1 MLFLLFYKIDKI
13 SSQKYKKIK
22 HNLILNRY
30 FDNIIKSYCTQK
42 KTHLTFFNKKV
53 IIEKETSPN
62 LKKKMKELR
71 YLDKYFIKY
80 KFSFS
85 LGILIT
91 IIAQIFS
98 LFTPKLISSSLE
110 AIEKFDKLSSVEKS
124 STMVIGQYRE
134 ELIHNV
140 LLIIAT
146 TIIAG
151 FLTFLMRQTLIVMSR
166 HIEFDLKNEVFRQYE
181 NLSQNFYKQN
191 RTGDLMNRISEDV
204 SKVRMYVGPA
214 VMYTINTFIRFAI
227 VIAYMYNV
235 SPRLTLYTLLPLP
248 ILSYAIFKLSS
259 EINIRSTVFQQ
270 YLSKVSSFT
279 QEIFSGIR
287 VIKAY
292 SLENQ
297 QQNNLISLAEESKSK
312 SLSLARVQSLFGPL
326 MLALIG
332 ISNLVLIYF
341 GGMLYINGTI
351 KSIGT
356 IAEFILYVNMLTWP
370 VASLGWV
377 SSMVQEAEASQKRLN
392 EFLKIVP
399 DIQNNNPS
407 SSTVDGTISFE
418 NVSYTYEDTN
428 IEALKNISFT
438 VKKGET
444 LAILGKTGSGK
455 STLLSLISRMY
466 DVTEGQV
473 KIDGKEISQLNLFD
487 LRNSIGIVPQDA
499 FLFSDSIKNNI
510 KFGKENATDDEV
522 IAAAK
527 SAVVH
532 DNIEGFNKGYDTILG
547 ERGITLSGGQKQ
559 RVSIAR
565 AIIKK
570 PEILLFD
577 DCLSAVDTETEEAIL
592 NNLFEICKDKTTI
605 IVSHR
610 VSSAKNAD
618 KIIILENGKIIQQG
632 FHNQLIN
639 ENGYYSALYL
649 KQLSEKE
656 LL

>member
-1 MLFLLFYKIDKI
+1 
-13 SSQKYKKIK
+13 
-22 HNLILNRY
+22 
-30 FDNIIKSYCTQK
+30 
-42 KTHLTFFNKKV
+42 
-53 IIEKETSPN
+53 
-62 LKKKMKELR
+62 MKELS
-71 YLDKYFIKY
+71 YLNKYFIKY
-80 KFSFS
+80 KYSFS

-98 LFTPKLISSSLE
+98 LFTPKLISKSLN
-110 AIEKFDKLSSVEKS
+110 AIEKFDKLPKADQASQAIID
-124 STMVIGQYRE
+124 TYRE
-134 ELIHNV
+134 GLIHNV

-146 TIIAG
+146 TIVAG

-166 HIEFDLKNEVFRQYE
+166 HIEFDLKNEVFKQYE

-227 VIAYMYNV
+227 VIIYMYNV
-235 SPRLTLYTLLPLP
+235 SPRLTLYTILPLP
-248 ILSYAIFKLSS
+248 ILSYCIFKLSS
-259 EINIRSTVFQQ
+259 EINKRSTTFQQ

-287 VIKAY
+287 VIKAN

-297 QQNNLISLAEESKSK
+297 HQNNMVALADESKKK
-312 SLSLARVQSLFGPL
+312 SLDLAKVQSLFGPL
-326 MLALIG
+326 MIALIG
-332 ISNLVLIYF
+332 ISNLVVIYF
-341 GGMLYINGTI
+341 GGVMYINGTI
-351 KSIGT
+351 ANIGT

-377 SSMVQEAEASQKRLN
+377 SQWFQEAEASQKRLN
-392 EFLKIVP
+392 EFLKIEP
-399 DIQNNNPS
+399 EIKNNNQNHSDIQGS
-407 SSTVDGTISFE
+407 IAFE

-428 IEALKNISFT
+428 IEALKNVTFT

-455 STLLSLISRMY
+455 STILSLLSRLY
-466 DVTEGQV
+466 DVTEG
-473 KIDGKEISQLNLFD
+473 KITIDQNEISTLNLND
-487 LRNSIGIVPQDA
+487 LRNNIGIVPQDA
-499 FLFSDSIKNNI
+499 FLFSDTIKNNI
-510 KFGKENATDDEV
+510 KFGNQNATDEEV
-522 IAAAK
+522 EEAAK

-532 DNIEGFNKGYDTILG
+532 DNIIAFNKQYDTILG

-565 AIIKK
+565 AIIKN
-570 PEILLFD
+570 PAILLFD
-577 DCLSAVDTETEEAIL
+577 DCLSAVDTETEETIL
-592 NNLFEICKDKTTI
+592 SNLFEICKDKTTI

-618 KIIILENGKIIQQG
+618 KIIILEDGRIIQQG
-632 FHNQLIN
+632 SHNQLIN
-639 ENGYYSALYL
+639 QEGYYSSLYL

>member
-1 MLFLLFYKIDKI
+1 
-13 SSQKYKKIK
+13 
-22 HNLILNRY
+22 
-30 FDNIIKSYCTQK
+30 
-42 KTHLTFFNKKV
+42 
-53 IIEKETSPN
+53 
-62 LKKKMKELR
+62 MKELG
-71 YLDKYFIKY
+71 YLNKYFVKY
-80 KFSFS
+80 KFSFL
-85 LGILIT
+85 LGIVTT
-91 IIAQIFS
+91 IIAQFFS
-98 LFTPKLISSSLE
+98 LYTPKLISKSLG
-110 AIEKFDKLSSVEKS
+110 AIEQFDQLSDTQKASETILSGFKS
-124 STMVIGQYRE
+124 
-134 ELIHNV
+134 ELVSNI
-140 LLIIAT
+140 LLIIGT

-166 HIEFDLKNEVFRQYE
+166 HIEFDLKNEVFKQYE
-181 NLSQNFYKQN
+181 NLSQQFYKQN

-248 ILSYAIFKLSS
+248 ILSYTIFKLSS
-259 EINIRSTVFQQ
+259 EINKRSTIFQQ

-292 SLENQ
+292 SLEDQ
-297 QQNNLISLAEESKSK
+297 HQNNMVALANESKSK
-312 SLSLARVQSLFGPL
+312 SLGLARVQSLFGPL

-332 ISNLVLIYF
+332 ISNLVVIYF
-341 GGMLYINGTI
+341 GGLMYMEGSI

-392 EFLKIVP
+392 EFLKIEP
-399 DIQNNNPS
+399 EIKNTNPNH
-407 SSTVDGTISFE
+407 STIEGSIAFN

-428 IEALKNISFT
+428 IKAIQNISFT

-455 STLLSLISRMY
+455 STILCLISRLH
-466 DVTEGQV
+466 DVT
-473 KIDGKEISQLNLFD
+473 DGNITVDGSEISQLNLFD

-510 KFGKENATDDEV
+510 KFGKENATDFE
-522 IAAAK
+522 IESAAK

-532 DNIEGFNKGYDTILG
+532 DNIMGFNAQYETILG

-565 AIIKK
+565 AIIKN
-570 PEILLFD
+570 PPILLFD
-577 DCLSAVDTETEEAIL
+577 DCLSAVDTETEETIL

-618 KIIILENGKIIQQG
+618 QIIIIDEGRIIQQG
-632 FHNQLIN
+632 SHNQLLN
-639 ENGYYSALYL
+639 EEGYYADLYL

-656 LL
+656 LT

>member
-1 MLFLLFYKIDKI
+1 
-13 SSQKYKKIK
+13 
-22 HNLILNRY
+22 
-30 FDNIIKSYCTQK
+30 
-42 KTHLTFFNKKV
+42 
-53 IIEKETSPN
+53 
-62 LKKKMKELR
+62 MKELS
-71 YLDKYFIKY
+71 YLNKYFIKY
-80 KFSFS
+80 KYSFS
-85 LGILIT
+85 AGILIT

-98 LFTPKLISSSLE
+98 LFTPKLISKSLN
-110 AIEKFDKLSSVEKS
+110 AIENFDKLSVAEQNSEA
-124 STMVIGQYRE
+124 VIASFRQD
-134 ELIHNV
+134 LIHNV
-140 LLIIAT
+140 LLIIGT
-146 TIIAG
+146 TIVAG

-227 VIAYMYNV
+227 VIIYMYNV
-235 SPRLTLYTLLPLP
+235 SPLLTLYTILPLP
-248 ILSYAIFKLSS
+248 ILSYCIFKLSS
-259 EINIRSTVFQQ
+259 EINKRSTTFQQ

-297 QQNNLISLAEESKSK
+297 HQNNMVDLAEESKRK

-326 MLALIG
+326 MIALIG
-332 ISNLVLIYF
+332 ISNLVVIYF
-341 GGMLYINGTI
+341 GGVMYINGSI
-351 KSIGT
+351 SNIGT

-392 EFLKIVP
+392 EFLKIEP
-399 DIQNNNPS
+399 EIKNNNENES
-407 SSTVDGTISFE
+407 EIHGNITFE
-418 NVSYTYEDTN
+418 NVSFTYQDTN
-428 IEALKNISFT
+428 IEALKNVSFT

-455 STLLSLISRMY
+455 STILSLISRLY
-466 DVTEGQV
+466 DVTEGEV
-473 KIDGKEISQLNLFD
+473 KIDGNEISTLNLND
-487 LRNSIGIVPQDA
+487 LRNNIGIVPQDA
-499 FLFSDSIKNNI
+499 FLFSDTIKNNI
-510 KFGKENATDDEV
+510 KFGNQNATDDEV
-522 IAAAK
+522 IEAAK
-527 SAVVH
+527 NAVVH
-532 DNIEGFNKGYDTILG
+532 DNIIAFNKQYDTVLG

-565 AIIKK
+565 AIIKN
-570 PEILLFD
+570 PAILLFD
-577 DCLSAVDTETEEAIL
+577 DCLSAVDTETEEMIL
-592 NNLFEICKDKTTI
+592 NNLFEISKDKTTI

-618 KIIILENGKIIQQG
+618 KIIILENGRIIQQG
-632 FHNQLIN
+632 SHNQLIN
-639 ENGYYSALYL
+639 QEGYYSALYL

>member
-1 MLFLLFYKIDKI
+1 
-13 SSQKYKKIK
+13 
-22 HNLILNRY
+22 
-30 FDNIIKSYCTQK
+30 
-42 KTHLTFFNKKV
+42 
-53 IIEKETSPN
+53 
-62 LKKKMKELR
+62 MKELQ
-71 YLDKYFIKY
+71 YLNKYFVKY
-80 KFSFS
+80 KFSFL
-85 LGILIT
+85 LGIVIT
-91 IIAQIFS
+91 IVAQIFS
-98 LFTPKLISSSLE
+98 LFTPKLISKSFTIIE
-110 AIEKFDKLSSVEKS
+110 AFAKDKSVTKDL
-124 STMVIGQYRE
+124 IQQ
-134 ELIHNV
+134 ELISNI

-214 VMYTINTFIRFAI
+214 VMYTINTVIRFAI
-227 VIAYMYNV
+227 VIVYMFNV
-235 SPRLTLYTLLPLP
+235 SPLLTLYTLLPLP
-248 ILSYAIFKLSS
+248 ILSYAIFKISS
-259 EINIRSTVFQQ
+259 EINKRSTVFQQ

-292 SLENQ
+292 SLEEQ
-297 QQNNLISLAEESKSK
+297 HQNNMIELSDESKSK
-312 SLSLARVQSLFGPL
+312 SLNLAKIQALFGPL

-332 ISNLVLIYF
+332 ISNLVVIYF
-341 GGMLYINGTI
+341 GGLMYINGTI

-377 SSMVQEAEASQKRLN
+377 SSMVQEAEASQKRIN

-399 DIQNNNPS
+399 EIQNNNPEKS
-407 SSTVDGTISFE
+407 IIEGAISFE
-418 NVSYTYEDTN
+418 NVSYTYEDTH
-428 IEALKNISFT
+428 IKALQDVSFT
-438 VKKGET
+438 VHEGET

-455 STLLSLISRMY
+455 STIISLISRLY
-466 DVTEGQV
+466 DVTEGRITV
-473 KIDGKEISQLNLFD
+473 DEKEISKLNLYD

-499 FLFSDSIKNNI
+499 FLFSESIKNNI
-510 KFGKENATDDEV
+510 KFGKEDATDEEV
-522 IAAAK
+522 ETATK
-527 SAVVH
+527 NAVVH
-532 DNIEGFNKGYDTILG
+532 DNIIGFNKKYETILG

-565 AIIKK
+565 AIIKNPK
-570 PEILLFD
+570 ILLFD

-592 NNLFEICKDKTTI
+592 NNLQEICKDKTTI

-618 KIIILENGKIIQQG
+618 RIIILDEGRIIEQG
-632 FHNQLIN
+632 SHNQLIN
-639 ENGYYSALYL
+639 QEGYYSALYL

-656 LL
+656 LQ